1 MEFHHLQHLFK
12 RAGFG
17 LSPREALQFRDWGKD
32 EVVDWLF
39 EEAEKQ
45 KGELVIE
52 ERFVRVPGS
61 DFEIPLYEPERA
73 QADKIALL
81 GNVWMDKML
90 EGEGFLREKMAL
102 FWHHHLPV
110 GGQNFTLTKLYL
122 EILRKHA
129 LGNFRDLLHE
139 VAKTPAMMRYLDN
152 HHSHK
157 DAPNENFARELM
169 ELFTLGVDQYTIR
182 DIKEAARAFTGWR
195 YDHDIN
201 VFYLDE
207 EAHDWG
213 EKDFLG
219 ERGNFGGEDI
229 IDRILEKKQ
238 CARYLVQCIYHF
250 FVGENP
256 EPQILDTLAEHFYA
270 RNYDI
275 AGLMREIFTSDW
287 FYEEKNLN
295 ALVKTPVELLVGFQ
309 KNTGAKVVGI
319 KSHDFLTR
327 MMGQRLFA
335 PPNVGGWPSGKG
347 WISTNTILYRT
358 QFPRVLFAVANRA
371 VPRQSFAYKVSSRL
385 DHAEFRSL
393 RYFMDAVF
401 DFEALANDLE
411 KLNCAPKTF
420 FWGTATE
427 NETTPAPLTPQTL
440 DELLTSPLYQLN

>member
-1 MEFHHLQHLFK
+1 MESHHLQHLFK

-17 LSPREALQFRDWGKD
+17 LSPREALQFRGWGRD

-39 EEAEKQ
+39 EEAGKQ
-45 KGELVIE
+45 AGELVIE
-52 ERFVRVPGS
+52 ERFIRVPGS
-61 DFEIPLYEPERA
+61 DYELPLYESERA
-73 QADKIALL
+73 RADKIALL

-90 EGEGFLREKMAL
+90 EGSGFLREKMAL

-182 DIKEAARAFTGWR
+182 DIQEAARAFTGWR

-207 EAHDWG
+207 AAHDAG
-213 EKDFLG
+213 EKEFLG
-219 ERGNFGGEDI
+219 KKGNFGGEEI
-229 IDRILEKKQ
+229 IDLILGKKQ
-238 CARYLVQCIYHF
+238 CARYLTDCICRF
-250 FVGENP
+250 FVNETPDPGTVE
-256 EPQILDTLAEHFYA
+256 ELAEHFYSSH
-270 RNYDI
+270 YDI
-275 AGLMREIFTSDW
+275 AGLMRKIFSSDW
-287 FYEEKNLN
+287 FYSEKNQS
-295 ALVKTPVELLVGFQ
+295 ALVKTPVELVVGFQ
-309 KNTGAKVVGI
+309 KNTGAKLVGI
-319 KSHDFLTR
+319 KTHGFLLR

-335 PPNVGGWPSGKG
+335 PPNVGGWPAGKG

-358 QFPRVLFAVANRA
+358 QFPSVVFALANRT
-371 VPRQSFAYKVSSRL
+371 VSRRSLAYKVSSRL

-401 DFEALANDLE
+401 DFETLANDLE
-411 KLNCAPKTF
+411 KLDGSPESF
-420 FWGTATE
+420 FWGTPGKTGE
-427 NETTPAPLTPQTL
+427 SPEPLTPQSL
-440 DELLTSPLYQLN
+440 ERILTSPLYQLN